1 MSRSL
6 HLPTREIR
14 REIEID
20 APPAAVWHVLTDT
33 AAYPEWNPFVR
44 QLEGELRTGARLD
57 VRIAPPGARGMRFK
71 PTVLAAET
79 ERELR
84 WLGRFLAP
92 GIFDGEHSFT
102 IELLADGR
110 TRFVQTEHFS
120 GILVAAFARTLE
132 KTQLGFEQMNVAL
145 KSKAEAI
152 VGGAM
157 HVRCPA

>member
-1 MSRSL
+1 MSRNL
-6 HLPTREIR
+6 QLPTREIR
-14 REIEID
+14 SEIEID
-20 APPAAVWHVLTDT
+20 APPAAVLHVLADT

-44 QLEGELRTGARLD
+44 QLDGELRTGARLD

-102 IELLADGR
+102 IEPLAGGR
-110 TRFVQTEHFS
+110 TRFVQTERFT
-120 GILVAAFARTLE
+120 GILVAAFTSTLE
-132 KTQLGFEQMNVAL
+132 KTEHGFEQMNAAL
-145 KSKAEAI
+145 KSKAEAN
-152 VGGAM
+152 
-157 HVRCPA
+157 

>member
-1 MSRSL
+1 MSRNL
-6 HLPTREIR
+6 QMPTREIR

-44 QLEGELRTGARLD
+44 QLKGELRTGATLD
-57 VRIAPPGARGMRFK
+57 VRIAPPGALGMRFK

-102 IELLADGR
+102 IEPLADGR
-110 TRFVQTEHFS
+110 TRFVQAERFS
-120 GILVAAFARTLE
+120 GILVPAFARTLE
-132 KTQLGFEQMNVAL
+132 KTQHGFEQMNAAL

-152 VGGAM
+152 EGRGL